1 MPSFRVTATIGR
13 LRPGVAPASVL
24 PSAADAARDL
34 ATVESFDVGVV
45 SGEARITVR
54 FTADDEVQARRVAD
68 HVLATTGALAELS
81 RVGLT
86 RRYGARWH
94 PVRD

>member
-13 LRPGVAPASVL
+13 LRPGVAPETVL

-34 ATVESFDVGVV
+34 VTVESFDVGVV
-45 SGEARITVR
+45 AGEARITVR
-54 FTADDEVQARRVAD
+54 FTADDEACARRVAD
-68 HVLATTGALAELS
+68 HVCATAGGLAEIS
-81 RVGLT
+81 APGLT

-94 PVRD
+94 PVRA

>member
-13 LRPGVAPASVL
+13 LHPGVAPAAVL
-24 PSAADAARDL
+24 PSAADAARNL

-45 SGEARITVR
+45 AGTARITVR
-54 FTADDEVQARRVAD
+54 FTSDDEAQARRVAD
-68 HVLATTGALAELS
+68 HVLATTGALADLS
-81 RVGLT
+81 APGLT

-94 PVRD
+94 PVRA